1 MRNKQAIHGGDILPI
16 LIMSCWMIVE
26 MPMIDRVC
34 VLITGAG
41 KLGGHLAGK
50 SRFIAKVRDI
60 HQVML

>member
-1 MRNKQAIHGGDILPI
+1 MHGGDILPI
-16 LIMSCWMIVE
+16 LIMSCWMIGE
-26 MPMIDRVC
+26 MRMIDRVC

-60 HQVML
+60 H